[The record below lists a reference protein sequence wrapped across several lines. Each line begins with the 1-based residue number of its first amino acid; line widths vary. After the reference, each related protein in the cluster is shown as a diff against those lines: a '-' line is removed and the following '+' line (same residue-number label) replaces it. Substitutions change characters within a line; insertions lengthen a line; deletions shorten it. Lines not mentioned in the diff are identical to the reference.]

1 MDADYVVIG
10 AGSAGCVVAARLSE
24 DGARVVLLE
33 AGPPDRDIWIH
44 IPAGVLRV
52 LNNTKINWNFL
63 SEGDPGTAG
72 RQLQWPRGKTLG
84 GTSSING
91 MLYVRG
97 NPADYDNWAQMGC
110 RGWSYDEVLPFFRKS
125 ETYRGNG
132 DPAYRSQGGPLIVED
147 YRTIL
152 PLTHRFVEAAQQAG
166 FAFTPDYNGKQ
177 QEGVAYSQMTRRGKW
192 RGSTAQT
199 FLREARGR
207 ANLKVE
213 TNAIATR
220 MLFEGRRCIG
230 VAFRQN
236 GVDHEVR
243 AAREVILSGGTVNS
257 PHVLQISGIGPA
269 EHLRSIGVSVLHD
282 LPGVGANLNDHYV
295 VRVSH
300 RVRNAVTI
308 NQLARGARLMRE
320 AVKFATRGNGAL
332 TFGVTSAMV
341 FCRSREGLSSPDL
354 QLLFTPASYAQGVFR
369 QLEREPGMTVAVCP
383 VRPES
388 RGTIM
393 AQSPDP
399 LQYPAIRPNYL
410 SAPSDLRVLI
420 SGIDQTRKIFS
431 QPAMA
436 PYTVEETVPGP
447 SIASEA
453 QFAEFARNAGTNVFH
468 PVGTCK
474 MGTDPMAVV
483 DPRLRVIGV
492 SGLRVIDA
500 SIMPAVTTGNTNA
513 PAIMIGEKGAQMI
526 KEDAREQPDLV
537 RDQPATRAEGGG
549 LGRGEPHPPRRW
561 KRIEAADVHR
571 RLWRMRDRL
580 RSSGD
585 RCAKGIAVRSRLP
598 SRLRRDDRGRRRA
611 QHREDRL
618 WRHGHGHRLWRGRA
632 VGGTGRAARRR
643 RRDHRGR
650 SR

>member
-1 MDADYVVIG
+1 MAADYIVIG
-10 AGSAGCVVAARLSE
+10 AGSAGCVVASRLSE
-24 DGARVVLLE
+24 DGSRVTLLE
-33 AGPPDRDIWIH
+33 AGPPDRDPMIH

-52 LNNTKINWNFL
+52 LNNAKINWNFL
-63 SEGDPGTAG
+63 SEGEPGTAG

-97 NPADYDNWAQMGC
+97 NPADYDSWAQMGC
-110 RGWSYDEVLPFFRKS
+110 RGWSYEEVLPFFRKS

-132 DPAYRSQGGPLIVED
+132 DPEYRSQGGPLIVED

-152 PLTHRFVEAAQQAG
+152 DLTHRFVEAAQQAG
-166 FAFTPDYNGKQ
+166 FQFTPDYNGKQ

-207 ANLKVE
+207 SNLQVE
-213 TNAIATR
+213 TDALVTK
-220 MLFEGRRCIG
+220 LLLDGKRCTG
-230 VAFRQN
+230 VVFRQR
-236 GVDHEVR
+236 GVDRQET
-243 AAREVILSGGTVNS
+243 AAREVILCGGAVNS

-269 EHLRSIGVSVLHD
+269 AHLQSIGVPVLHD

-295 VRVSH
+295 VRISH
-300 RVRNAVTI
+300 RVRGAVTI

-320 AVKFATRGNGAL
+320 AIKFATVGNGAL

-341 FCRSREGLSSPDL
+341 FCRSRDGLAAPDL

-399 LQYPAIRPNYL
+399 TVYPAIRPNYL

-420 SGIDQTRKIFS
+420 AGIHHTRKIFA
-431 QPAMA
+431 QPTMA
-436 PYTVEETVPGP
+436 PYSVEETVPGP
-447 SIASEA
+447 DVATDE

-483 DPRLRVIGV
+483 DPRLRVHGIA
-492 SGLRVIDA
+492 GLRVIDA

-513 PAIMIGEKGAQMI
+513 PTIMIGEKGAEMI
-526 KEDAREQPDLV
+526 KEDARTE
-537 RDQPATRAEGGG
+537 PA
-549 LGRGEPHPPRRW
+549 
-561 KRIEAADVHR
+561 AA
-571 RLWRMRDRL
+571 
-580 RSSGD
+580 
-585 RCAKGIAVRSRLP
+585 
-598 SRLRRDDRGRRRA
+598 
-611 QHREDRL
+611 
-618 WRHGHGHRLWRGRA
+618 
-632 VGGTGRAARRR
+632 AAA
-643 RRDHRGR
+643 
-650 SR
+650 

>member
-10 AGSAGCVVAARLSE
+10 AGSAGCVVASRLSE
-24 DGARVVLLE
+24 DGAKVVLLE

-44 IPAGVLRV
+44 VPAGVLRV
-52 LNNTKINWNFL
+52 LNNATINWNFL
-63 SEGDPGTAG
+63 SEGEPGTNG
-72 RQLQWPRGKTLG
+72 RQLQWPRGKVLG

-97 NPADYDNWAQMGC
+97 NPMDYDNWAQMGC
-110 RGWSYDEVLPFFRKS
+110 RGWSYEEVLPFFKKS
-125 ETYRGNG
+125 ETYRGDG
-132 DPAYRSQGGPLIVED
+132 DSEYRSRGGPLIVED

-152 PLTHRFVEAAQQAG
+152 DLTHRFVEAAQQAG
-166 FAFTPDYNGKQ
+166 YEFTPDYNGKT

-207 ANLKVE
+207 SNLRVE
-213 TNAIATR
+213 TDATVTK
-220 MLFEGRRCIG
+220 LLVDGKRCTG
-230 VAFRQN
+230 VAYRQRDADRQLT
-236 GVDHEVR
+236 V
-243 AAREVILSGGTVNS
+243 AREVILCGGAVNS

-269 EHLRSIGVSVLHD
+269 AHLQSIGVPVVHD

-295 VRVSH
+295 VRISH

-308 NQLARGARLMRE
+308 NQLARGARVLRE
-320 AVKFATRGNGAL
+320 ALKFATIGNGAL

-341 FCRSREGLSSPDL
+341 FCRSREGLAAPDL

-383 VRPES
+383 VRPDS

-399 LQYPAIRPNYL
+399 FQYPAIRPNYL

-420 SGIDQTRKIFS
+420 SGIEQTRKIFA

-436 PYTVEETVPGP
+436 LYTVEETVPGP
-447 SIASEA
+447 GVVTDE
-453 QFAEFARNAGTNVFH
+453 QFGEFARRAGTNVFH

-483 DPRLRVIGV
+483 DPRLKVVGLE
-492 SGLRVIDA
+492 GLRVIDA
-500 SIMPAVTTGNTNA
+500 SVMPCVTTGNTNA
-513 PAIMIGEKGAQMI
+513 PTIMIGEKGAAMI
-526 KEDAREQPDLV
+526 KEDARA
-537 RDQPATRAEGGG
+537 QPA
-549 LGRGEPHPPRRW
+549 
-561 KRIEAADVHR
+561 AA
-571 RLWRMRDRL
+571 
-580 RSSGD
+580 
-585 RCAKGIAVRSRLP
+585 A
-598 SRLRRDDRGRRRA
+598 
-611 QHREDRL
+611 
-618 WRHGHGHRLWRGRA
+618 
-632 VGGTGRAARRR
+632 
-643 RRDHRGR
+643 
-650 SR
+650 

>member
-1 MDADYVVIG
+1 MIPGGVEVMAMEADYVVVG

-44 IPAGVLRV
+44 VPAGVLRV

-63 SEGDPGTAG
+63 SEGEPGTAG
-72 RQLQWPRGKTLG
+72 RQLQWPRGKVLG

-97 NPADYDNWAQMGC
+97 NPADYDGWAQMGC
-110 RGWSYDEVLPFFRKS
+110 RGWSYDDVLPLFRKS
-125 ETYRGNG
+125 ENYVQKG
-132 DPAYRSQGGPLIVED
+132 DPDYRSQGGPLVVED

-166 FAFTPDYNGKQ
+166 YAFTPDYNGRQ

-199 FLREARGR
+199 FLREARHR
-207 ANLKVE
+207 SNLRVV
-213 TNAIATR
+213 TDAIATR
-220 MLFEGRRCIG
+220 LIFEGRRCVG
-230 VAFRQN
+230 VAYRQR
-236 GVDHEVR
+236 GADCEVR
-243 AAREVILSGGTVNS
+243 AAREVILSGGAVNS
-257 PHVLQISGIGPA
+257 PHLLQISGIGPA
-269 EHLRSIGVSVLHD
+269 EHLKSIGVPVVHD
-282 LPGVGANLNDHYV
+282 VPGVGANLNDHYV

-300 RVRNAVTI
+300 RVRDAVTI
-308 NQLARGARLMRE
+308 NQLSRGARLMRE
-320 AVKFATRGNGAL
+320 AVKFATAGNGAL

-393 AQSPDP
+393 AQSSDP

-420 SGIDQTRKIFS
+420 SGIHQTRNIFA
-431 QPAMA
+431 QPAMG
-436 PYTVEETVPGP
+436 PYTVRETVPGP
-447 SIASEA
+447 DIAADE

-483 DPRLRVIGV
+483 DPRLRVIGIT
-492 SGLRVIDA
+492 GLRVVDA
-500 SIMPAVTTGNTNA
+500 SIMPSVTTGNTNA
-513 PAIMIGEKGAQMI
+513 PTIMIGEKGAEMI
-526 KEDAREQPDLV
+526 KEDARAE
-537 RDQPATRAEGGG
+537 PATAV
-549 LGRGEPHPPRRW
+549 
-561 KRIEAADVHR
+561 AA
-571 RLWRMRDRL
+571 
-580 RSSGD
+580 
-585 RCAKGIAVRSRLP
+585 
-598 SRLRRDDRGRRRA
+598 
-611 QHREDRL
+611 
-618 WRHGHGHRLWRGRA
+618 
-632 VGGTGRAARRR
+632 
-643 RRDHRGR
+643 
-650 SR
+650 

>member
-1 MDADYVVIG
+1 MPADYIVIG
-10 AGSAGCVVAARLSE
+10 AGSAGCVVASRLSE
-24 DGARVVLLE
+24 DGSRVLLLE

-52 LNNTKINWNFL
+52 LNNAKINWNFL
-63 SEGDPGTAG
+63 SEGEPGTAG
-72 RQLQWPRGKTLG
+72 RRLQWPRGRVLG

-97 NPADYDNWAQMGC
+97 NPADYDAWAQMGC
-110 RGWSYDEVLPFFRKS
+110 RGWSYEEVLPFFKKS
-125 ETYRGNG
+125 ESYRGAG
-132 DPAYRSQGGPLIVED
+132 DPEYRSQGGPLVVED

-166 FAFTPDYNGKQ
+166 HAFTPDYNGKQ

-207 ANLKVE
+207 ANLRIE
-213 TNAIATR
+213 TGALVTKL
-220 MLFEGRRCIG
+220 LFDGRRCTG

-236 GVDHEVR
+236 GTER
-243 AAREVILSGGTVNS
+243 EESAREVILCGGAVNS

-269 EHLRSIGVSVLHD
+269 EHLRSIGVPVVHD

-300 RVRNAVTI
+300 RVQGAVTI
-308 NQLARGARLMRE
+308 NQLARGARLMGE
-320 AVKFATRGNGAL
+320 AIRFATVGNGAL

-341 FCRSREGLSSPDL
+341 FCRSREGLAAPDL

-369 QLEREPGMTVAVCP
+369 QLEREAGMTVAVCP

-399 LQYPAIRPNYL
+399 AVYPAIRPNYL

-420 SGIDQTRKIFS
+420 AGIEHTRRIFA
-431 QPAMA
+431 QPAIA
-436 PYTVEETVPGP
+436 AYSVAETVPGP
-447 SIASEA
+447 EIQSDE

-483 DPRLRVIGV
+483 DARLRVHGIE
-492 SGLRVIDA
+492 GLRVIDA

-513 PAIMIGEKGAQMI
+513 PTIMIGEKGAEMI
-526 KEDAREQPDLV
+526 KEDARAEQ
-537 RDQPATRAEGGG
+537 
-549 LGRGEPHPPRRW
+549 
-561 KRIEAADVHR
+561 
-571 RLWRMRDRL
+571 
-580 RSSGD
+580 
-585 RCAKGIAVRSRLP
+585 
-598 SRLRRDDRGRRRA
+598 
-611 QHREDRL
+611 
-618 WRHGHGHRLWRGRA
+618 
-632 VGGTGRAARRR
+632 RAAAA
-643 RRDHRGR
+643 
-650 SR
+650 

>member
-1 MDADYVVIG
+1 MPADYIVIG
-10 AGSAGCVVAARLSE
+10 AGSAGCVVASRLSE
-24 DGARVVLLE
+24 DGSRVVLLE

-52 LNNTKINWNFL
+52 LNNAKINWNFL
-63 SEGDPGTAG
+63 SEGEPGTAG

-110 RGWSYDEVLPFFRKS
+110 RGWSYEEVLPFFKKS
-125 ETYRGNG
+125 ETYRGSG
-132 DPAYRSQGGPLIVED
+132 DPEYRSQGGPLIVED

-199 FLREARGR
+199 FLREAKGR

-213 TNAIATR
+213 TDALVTKL
-220 MLFEGRRCIG
+220 LFDGKRCTG

-236 GVDHEVR
+236 GIDREET
-243 AAREVILSGGTVNS
+243 AAREVILCGGAVNS
-257 PHVLQISGIGPA
+257 PHVLHISGIGPA
-269 EHLRSIGVSVLHD
+269 QHLQSIGVPVVHD

-300 RVRNAVTI
+300 RVRDAVTI
-308 NQLARGARLMRE
+308 NQLARGARVVRE
-320 AVKFATRGNGAL
+320 ALKFATVGNGAL

-341 FCRSREGLSSPDL
+341 FCRSREGLAAPDL

-393 AQSPDP
+393 AQSSDP
-399 LQYPAIRPNYL
+399 TVYPAIRPNYL
-410 SAPSDLRVLI
+410 SAPSDLRVL
-420 SGIDQTRKIFS
+420 SAGLNHTRRIFS
-431 QPAMA
+431 QAAMA
-436 PYTVEETVPGP
+436 PYTVAETVPGP
-447 SIASEA
+447 AVQSDD
-453 QFAEFARNAGTNVFH
+453 QFREFARNNGTNVFH

-483 DPRLRVIGV
+483 DPRLRVHGIQ
-492 SGLRVIDA
+492 GLRVIDA

-513 PAIMIGEKGAQMI
+513 PTIMIGEKGARMI
-526 KEDAREQPDLV
+526 QEDARA
-537 RDQPATRAEGGG
+537 QPAV
-549 LGRGEPHPPRRW
+549 
-561 KRIEAADVHR
+561 AA
-571 RLWRMRDRL
+571 
-580 RSSGD
+580 
-585 RCAKGIAVRSRLP
+585 A
-598 SRLRRDDRGRRRA
+598 
-611 QHREDRL
+611 
-618 WRHGHGHRLWRGRA
+618 
-632 VGGTGRAARRR
+632 
-643 RRDHRGR
+643 
-650 SR
+650 